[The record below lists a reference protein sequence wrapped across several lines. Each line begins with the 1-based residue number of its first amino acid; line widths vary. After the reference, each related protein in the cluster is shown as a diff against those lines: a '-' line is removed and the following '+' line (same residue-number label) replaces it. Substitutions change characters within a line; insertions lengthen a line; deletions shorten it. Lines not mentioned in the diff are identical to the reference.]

1 MTPQTITQITF
12 YDCKLKTSETSI
24 RSLGTEKWQGDVLD
38 IVKQTEHPEL
48 YLLFHNKNSDYPLI
62 QFRNDQGFAALAG
75 IGNKASWAVGYF
87 AEAYMKQVPE
97 KSKNIQQQTAY
108 YTPVQ
113 LAEPQTYC
121 IERYLFPRSKRN
133 SYQNLQSVWKD
144 VDDITIRLKKNINEL
159 VEKQLGFVLPDYTL
173 EIQSISEPKSYRT
186 YKPFGTF
193 FERGIQLIFSTNIL
207 LPPLTA
213 IATGKSKGYGCI
225 QKV

>member
-12 YDCKLKTSETSI
+12 YDRKLKTSEKSSQ
-24 RSLGTEKWQGDVLD
+24 SLGTAKWQGDVLD

-48 YLLFHNKNSDYPLI
+48 HHLFHNKNSDYPLI

-87 AEAYMKQVPE
+87 AEAYMKQDPTNI
-97 KSKNIQQQTAY
+97 KNMQQQTAY

-113 LAEPQTYC
+113 LAKPQTYH

-133 SYQNLQSVWKD
+133 SYQNLQAVWKD
-144 VDDITIRLKKNINEL
+144 VDDITKRLKKNIDEL
-159 VEKQLGFVLPDYTL
+159 VHKQLGFALPDYTL
-173 EIQSISEPKSYRT
+173 EIQNISEPKSFRT

-193 FERGIQLIFSTNIL
+193 FERGVQLTFSANIL